1 MQREKD
7 NPSSVLGSAALGMLL
22 DRLKSGTFGEVLE
35 DWRWI
40 FRYTRRYKWAVLVYV
55 VLGVVSSSLGL
66 VSAVASKYTIDIITG
81 YQTSKLGLM
90 IALMI
95 GSALFSLV
103 FKSLISRVSTK
114 ISLVVNNDIQASIF
128 DKVLDADWLELSR
141 YANGDVLN
149 RFNSDV
155 STVASN
161 AVSWLPNLVIA
172 LYTFFATFFVIL
184 HYDVTMALIALA
196 SAPVLLFSSRSLI
209 KRMRTHNEAVKEMS
223 STLMTFESETFYNL
237 DTIKSF
243 GLMERCGRRLRRWQ
257 EKYKQVSLDYNLFTI
272 QTEAV
277 LSLLGSAVQLAAFGY
292 CLYLLWSGKIVYG
305 TMTLFLSQSTKLSST
320 FNTLVGVV
328 PSFLSS
334 AVSARRIRE
343 LVQLKKEPHIPS
355 SNELDP
361 FAADGF
367 QVCMSQLTFSYGS
380 GAPVIRQSDFIAR
393 PGEIVALVGPS
404 GEGKTTMI
412 RLMLGLVRPQ
422 EGRVYLKAKNT
433 LEVEMNAETRH
444 LFSYVPQG
452 NTLLSGTVAENLRM
466 VKEDATDEEL
476 EEALKLSCAWDFVSQ
491 LPHGIH
497 SPLGERGRGL
507 SEGQAQRLAIARAIL
522 KDAPILLL
530 DEATSALDVATERQ
544 VLRNIIRQRPNKTC
558 IVTTHRPSVLNLC
571 QRVYRVMDGR
581 VTQLSETESSRM
593 AMEF

>member
-1 MQREKD
+1 MQTEKD

-40 FRYTRRYKWAVLVYV
+40 FGYTRRYKWAVLIYV

-196 SAPVLLFSSRSLI
+196 R
-209 KRMRTHNEAVKEMS
+209 
-223 STLMTFESETFYNL
+223 
-237 DTIKSF
+237 
-243 GLMERCGRRLRRWQ
+243 
-257 EKYKQVSLDYNLFTI
+257 
-272 QTEAV
+272 
-277 LSLLGSAVQLAAFGY
+277 
-292 CLYLLWSGKIVYG
+292 
-305 TMTLFLSQSTKLSST
+305 
-320 FNTLVGVV
+320 
-328 PSFLSS
+328 
-334 AVSARRIRE
+334 
-343 LVQLKKEPHIPS
+343 
-355 SNELDP
+355 
-361 FAADGF
+361 
-367 QVCMSQLTFSYGS
+367 
-380 GAPVIRQSDFIAR
+380 
-393 PGEIVALVGPS
+393 
-404 GEGKTTMI
+404 
-412 RLMLGLVRPQ
+412 
-422 EGRVYLKAKNT
+422 
-433 LEVEMNAETRH
+433 
-444 LFSYVPQG
+444 
-452 NTLLSGTVAENLRM
+452 
-466 VKEDATDEEL
+466 
-476 EEALKLSCAWDFVSQ
+476 
-491 LPHGIH
+491 
-497 SPLGERGRGL
+497 
-507 SEGQAQRLAIARAIL
+507 
-522 KDAPILLL
+522 
-530 DEATSALDVATERQ
+530 
-544 VLRNIIRQRPNKTC
+544 
-558 IVTTHRPSVLNLC
+558 
-571 QRVYRVMDGR
+571 
-581 VTQLSETESSRM
+581 
-593 AMEF
+593 